1 MRSTKTESLELI
13 KALSEA
19 KAPSG
24 FEDASPPS
32 QWQGNLQRHLQQWK
46 RIIFEIFM

>member
-24 FEDASPPS
+24 FEDASIAVA
-32 QWQGNLQRHLQQWK
+32 G
-46 RIIFEIFM
+46 IIFEIFM